1 MPSFTL
7 PPAIL
12 HSTVRPTEL
21 GGRFASIIDHLC
33 LIVAAYIATDRTAG
47 ELITLIWTRLRRRG
61 VRFAA
66 LLARFRAGTLPPPRP
81 PRPRTRRAPADGR
94 PPHIRLPRTPGWLL
108 RVMPQTGVAAYGA
121 YLRQLLEDPEMLA
134 LLAAAPQAGR
144 LLRPLLT
151 ALSIDPLPEVLRPPP
166 KPKAAPADPAE
177 PVPAA
182 TGQAPPQHPPDP
194 LRPRR
199 PRRIRARAAP
209 SPAPCRF
216 LPA

>member
-61 VRFAA
+61 LRFAA
-66 LLARFRAGTLPPPRP
+66 LLARFRAGTLPTPRP
-81 PRPRTRRAPADGR
+81 PRPRTRRAPADR
-94 PPHIRLPRTPGWLL
+94 PPYVRLPRTPGWLL
-108 RVMPQTGVAAYGA
+108 GVMGPAGVAAYGVD
-121 YLRQLLEDPEMLA
+121 LRQLLEDPEMQA
-134 LLAAAPQAGR
+134 LLAAAPQAAR

-151 ALSIDPLPEVLRPPP
+151 ALSIDPLPEILRPPP
-166 KPKAAPADPAE
+166 KPTAPPAEPAE

-182 TGQAPPQHPPDP
+182 TGQAPPQHPPNQP
-194 LRPRR
+194 APRR
-199 PRRIRARAAP
+199 SRRVRMRSTP
-209 SPAPCRF
+209 SPAPGRF
-216 LPA
+216 LPT